1 MRFLPVYDSL
11 RGKEY
16 MGFSTSWKLYS
27 RSTQTLGRSQEIHMG
42 DTPCISVR
50 ERFHLLQTTA
60 AGGHETVMGTHPK
73 LRVDCRQ
80 DSVPRVHVLFPGVAS
95 HAGSSRYYAQGEEQ
109 LGYIYVTKVNL
120 MICSKQAED
129 PCLF

>member
-1 MRFLPVYDSL
+1 
-11 RGKEY
+11 

-27 RSTQTLGRSQEIHMG
+27 RSTQTLGRLQEIHMG

-50 ERFHLLQTTA
+50 KRFHLLQTTA

-73 LRVDCRQ
+73 LWVDFHQ
-80 DSVPRVHVLFPGVAS
+80 DSVPRVHLLFPGVAS